1 MFARQVCFRKVKN
14 STFDD
19 IDAGDDENVVSVNN
33 LLAQAA
39 NDPDSDGNAGDE
51 ERESPLSA
59 GSALAPANTTFRN
72 TLLCIF
78 HDTAQAAW
86 DCLSAHED
94 EQDNCQVD
102 QAVSSSSSPSHPSL
116 PPKSAAS
123 SQTTMT
129 STPSTQSQALGQ
141 HSINEDLNREY
152 NHPTDTAALNSNGKR
167 PQSQLLVHDKEN
179 SEHPLPPVHVSNKKP
194 RGGGSTTA
202 GRGGHRRK

>member
-19 IDAGDDENVVSVNN
+19 IDTGDDENVVSVND

-78 HDTAQAAW
+78 HDTAQAA
-86 DCLSAHED
+86 
-94 EQDNCQVD
+94 
-102 QAVSSSSSPSHPSL
+102 
-116 PPKSAAS
+116 
-123 SQTTMT
+123 
-129 STPSTQSQALGQ
+129 
-141 HSINEDLNREY
+141 
-152 NHPTDTAALNSNGKR
+152 
-167 PQSQLLVHDKEN
+167 
-179 SEHPLPPVHVSNKKP
+179 
-194 RGGGSTTA
+194 
-202 GRGGHRRK
+202 